1 VGRSPPAFVHRG
13 GQWGFMLRACLSRLL
28 LSGVLGSVAA
38 SSALAEDAGAGVGGW
53 FSGDWYLKIGAAGF
67 TAPKYDGD
75 DSYELMFSPIILLG
89 KAGGEARY
97 TSRNDDISLGLIDT
111 GAFRAGIAGRVVL
124 SRDDGDSSDLA
135 GLDPVRFGAEL
146 GGFAEFYPTD
156 WLRVRGELR
165 RGFRAHEGVVGDVEV
180 DAFANITPEVQV
192 SGGPRMSFA
201 SADYFDAYY
210 GVSAAESAASG
221 LSPYA
226 PGGGMNSVGVGGAI
240 DWKTTEKLMTSV
252 FAEYSRLTGPA
263 ADSSLVRER
272 GSPNQYI
279 IGISATYEF
288 DFQL

>member
-1 VGRSPPAFVHRG
+1 
-13 GQWGFMLRACLSRLL
+13 MLFNPLFRPVLTGVFFCVLAC
-28 LSGVLGSVAA
+28 G
-38 SSALAEDAGAGVGGW
+38 ALAGDAEGGDISGW
-53 FSGDWYLKIGAAGF
+53 FSGDWYLKVGVAGF
-67 TAPKYDGD
+67 TAPKFDGD
-75 DSYELMFSPIILLG
+75 DSYELTFSPIISLG

-97 TSRNDDISLGLIDT
+97 TSRNDNISLGLIDT
-111 GAFRAGIAGRVVL
+111 GAFRAGIAGRFVL
-124 SRDDGDSSDLA
+124 ARDDGDSSDLA
-135 GLDPVRFGAEL
+135 GLDPVRFGIEA

-165 RGFRAHEGVVGDVEV
+165 RGFRAHEGVIGDVAV
-180 DAFANITPEVQV
+180 DAFADITPEVRV

-226 PGGGMNSVGVGGAI
+226 PGSGMKSVGAGGAI
-240 DWKTTEKLMTSV
+240 DWQTTEQLTTSV

-263 ADSSLVRER
+263 ADSSLVSER
-272 GSPNQYI
+272 GSPNQYML
-279 IGISATYEF
+279 GVSATYQF